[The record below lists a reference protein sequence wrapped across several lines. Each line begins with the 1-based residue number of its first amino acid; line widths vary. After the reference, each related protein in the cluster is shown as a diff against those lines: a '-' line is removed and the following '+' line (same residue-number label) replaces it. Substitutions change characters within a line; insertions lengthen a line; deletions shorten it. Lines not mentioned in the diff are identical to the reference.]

1 MLLVKCYNDIL
12 SFFEKLPFDI
22 LYIIIAM
29 DCWLPIL
36 LVTICLLTT
45 YINSTI
51 CLLTSYSIL
60 FVKCSIDLLY
70 FNTRLTSME
79 CSIDNR
85 RAVILLAK
93 LTGFWN
99 DCFMFFRRSGSNFIL
114 NLEHLATHD
123 ISILNL
129 QFSMFSDFPT
139 LQYSII
145 LIVSI

>member
-1 MLLVKCYNDIL
+1 MSIDFLQ
-12 SFFEKLPFDI
+12 
-22 LYIIIAM
+22 YIICEM
-29 DCWLPIL
+29 LDWLTVMQLSIDFLFYCSNYL
-36 LVTICLLTT
+36 L
-45 YINSTI
+45 S
-51 CLLTSYSIL
+51 SYSFSKMNYGFFYCL
-60 FVKCSIDLLY
+60 HYY